1 MMCRISYSIFLQAQ
15 KTTVKFLED
24 FWEHSIKQI
33 GKLFG
38 NLNFF
43 LVFFHPINLPLPTDL
58 NDYEQKVK
66 KYDQYILG
74 SLKNGKLH
82 GLVQIY
88 GKLTADPEGH
98 CSSRLFKGLS
108 FVGWFEE
115 GKPVGPHWRA
125 LLGETYLYGVMDEN
139 GEFTGPDI
147 AFIYQDLELA
157 LVGEFQK
164 GLMVSDIDTQKWI

>member
-1 MMCRISYSIFLQAQ
+1 MNLASSRYENWQIFL
-15 KTTVKFLED
+15 V
-24 FWEHSIKQI
+24 S
-33 GKLFG
+33 
-38 NLNFF
+38 LNA
-43 LVFFHPINLPLPTDL
+43 INLPLSTDL
-58 NDYEQKVK
+58 DDYEHKMN
-66 KYDQYILG
+66 KYDQFILG

-88 GKLTADPEGH
+88 GILTADPEGH
-98 CSSRLFKGLS
+98 CSSGLFKGLS

-115 GKPVGPHWRA
+115 GKPVGPYWRA
-125 LLGETYLYGVMDEN
+125 LLGGTYLYGVVDEN

-164 GLMVSDIDTQKWI
+164 GLMVSEIDTQRWI

>member
-1 MMCRISYSIFLQAQ
+1 MVVR
-15 KTTVKFLED
+15 
-24 FWEHSIKQI
+24 
-33 GKLFG
+33 LFV
-38 NLNFF
+38 LFI
-43 LVFFHPINLPLPTDL
+43 HTINLPSLSDMD
-58 NDYEQKVK
+58 DYEHKMK
-66 KYDQYILG
+66 RYDQYILG
-74 SLKNGKLH
+74 SIKNGKLH

-115 GKPVGPHWRA
+115 GKPAGPYWRA
-125 LLGETYLYGVMDEN
+125 LLGETYLYGVVDEN

-157 LVGEFQK
+157 LVGEFQM
-164 GLMVSDIDTQKWI
+164 GLMVSEIDTKRWI

>member
-1 MMCRISYSIFLQAQ
+1 MAVLRLFVVFLS
-15 KTTVKFLED
+15 T
-24 FWEHSIKQI
+24 
-33 GKLFG
+33 
-38 NLNFF
+38 
-43 LVFFHPINLPLPTDL
+43 INLPSPSDL
-58 NDYEQKVK
+58 DDYKQKMK
-66 KYDQYILG
+66 RYDLYILG
-74 SLKNGKLH
+74 SIKNGKLH

-115 GKPVGPHWRA
+115 GKPAGPYWRA
-125 LLGETYLYGVMDEN
+125 LLGETYLYGVVDEN

-157 LVGEFQK
+157 LVGEFQM
-164 GLMVSDIDTQKWI
+164 GLMVSEIDTKRWI

>member
-1 MMCRISYSIFLQAQ
+1 M
-15 KTTVKFLED
+15 D
-24 FWEHSIKQI
+24 
-33 GKLFG
+33 
-38 NLNFF
+38 
-43 LVFFHPINLPLPTDL
+43 
-58 NDYEQKVK
+58 DYEQKMK
-66 KYDQYILG
+66 RYDLYILG
-74 SLKNGKLH
+74 SIKNGKLH

-115 GKPVGPHWRA
+115 GKPVGPYWRA
-125 LLGETYLYGVMDEN
+125 LLGGTYLYGVVDEN

-164 GLMVSDIDTQKWI
+164 GLMVSEIDTQRWI

>member
-1 MMCRISYSIFLQAQ
+1 M
-15 KTTVKFLED
+15 
-24 FWEHSIKQI
+24 
-33 GKLFG
+33 
-38 NLNFF
+38 
-43 LVFFHPINLPLPTDL
+43 
-58 NDYEQKVK
+58 K

-115 GKPVGPHWRA
+115 EILSDHTGEHCLAEHIYMDLWMKVESLQVLT
-125 LLGETYLYGVMDEN
+125 LLLS
-139 GEFTGPDI
+139 I
-147 AFIYQDLELA
+147 KIWSLH
-157 LVGEFQK
+157 
-164 GLMVSDIDTQKWI
+164 

>member
-1 MMCRISYSIFLQAQ
+1 MAVLRLFVVFLS
-15 KTTVKFLED
+15 T
-24 FWEHSIKQI
+24 
-33 GKLFG
+33 
-38 NLNFF
+38 
-43 LVFFHPINLPLPTDL
+43 INLPSPSDL
-58 NDYEQKVK
+58 DDYKQKMK
-66 KYDQYILG
+66 RYDLYILG
-74 SLKNGKLH
+74 SIKNGKLH

-115 GKPVGPHWRA
+115 GKPVGPYWRE
-125 LLGETYLYGVMDEN
+125 LLGGTYLYGVVDEN

-157 LVGEFQK
+157 LVGEFKK
-164 GLMVSDIDTQKWI
+164 GLMVSEIDTQRWI

>member
-1 MMCRISYSIFLQAQ
+1 MAVLRLFVVFLS
-15 KTTVKFLED
+15 T
-24 FWEHSIKQI
+24 
-33 GKLFG
+33 
-38 NLNFF
+38 
-43 LVFFHPINLPLPTDL
+43 INLPSPSDL
-58 NDYEQKVK
+58 DDYKQKMK
-66 KYDQYILG
+66 RYDLYILG
-74 SLKNGKLH
+74 SIKNGKLH

-115 GKPVGPHWRA
+115 GKPVGPYWRE
-125 LLGETYLYGVMDEN
+125 LLGGTYLYGVVDEN

-164 GLMVSDIDTQKWI
+164 GLMVSLIDTQRWI